1 MKIFLS
7 YGHDEYEKLAQRL
20 KRDLKS
26 EGFEIWIDKEEIKG
40 SADWEIAIEKGIS
53 SSDWL
58 VLMMTE
64 HSVRRP
70 DGVCLDEVSYA
81 RLLGKQI
88 VPIMIQEVKPPLCIA
103 RIQWIDM
110 QNFFIPGKVY
120 FDEEAYQKK
129 KEELLAIL
137 RGVSLLTVEGEQKSL
152 QTKLRPLDN
161 DVYSEHFAKNFYGR
175 KKLYDYY
182 DTWLLSDQR
191 ILWLIGDAG
200 IGKTAF
206 IANLTT
212 VRGDVQAVHFCRFN
226 DNERANPKRAIM
238 SIAYYLATQIKEYR
252 QRLLELQDLDN
263 LIDKNSERLFEYLI
277 TEPMSLISYKGDT
290 VVVVIDALDEATING
305 RNELADIIA
314 KQFEKTPVWMKLLV
328 TSRRETLLERKLA
341 RIRSIDFS
349 DSRFNDNMTDIRGF
363 FSEQLKDYFS
373 GKKGQYILNK
383 LTDKSEGIFLYAKT
397 IVDEIHSKRLN
408 IKNID
413 DFPEGLTGVYLDYF
427 DRIFEAK
434 KEISYKKEV
443 RPVMEVLCAACA
455 PLSEH
460 ILCDILE
467 MDEYD
472 FADICELICEMFPVK
487 NGAMQ
492 PIHKSIIDWMVD
504 GKRSG
509 SYRVSAKH
517 GHAKIADYFLR
528 LLKKKKMDPYAVQY
542 LGIHLLTSNR
552 IEEVVELMSDPSFF
566 EQRVKLLGLDTTLR
580 EMLFE
585 LQKIYEI
592 DYDNAMNVMQ
602 DNVFSEVFA
611 MKRKYFYNSG
621 LYFQLKRCGFDDFL
635 RQYGGYNSN
644 DGMIGIS
651 YYYYITESFNKAI
664 KSVETLFSS
673 DCILSDAE
681 SSELHNLIGLCY
693 RKKTDFGNAQ
703 MHFKLAYEKGKDA
716 AAYYDESGAMAN
728 LAKIAYHL
736 LDWDSANEWN
746 RKAISCLQKELSIA
760 DDEDYKITLTLF
772 LAEYHRLSAECLIW
786 EGNLNRANEELD
798 EAEKLYAKIQ
808 SRDRYYIRYLYTKAF
823 RNILVGDYEEVFDEC
838 ELLMEKATSSYDKAQ
853 ILFYRGI
860 SAFKLGRIED
870 CLENAATAYEYAKK
884 IGARLEMEEI
894 IGLISLTDSHNL
906 LSEHLQCYSADVNE
920 TIQNWVRYTTSF
932 IKNISR
938 RG

>member
-20 KRDLKS
+20 RRDLKS

-40 SADWEIAIEKGIS
+40 SVDWEIAIEKGIS

-110 QNFFIPGKVY
+110 QNFFIPGKIY

-129 KEELLAIL
+129 KDELLAIL
-137 RGVSLLTVEGEQKSL
+137 RGVSRLTVEGEQKSL

-161 DVYSEHFAKNFYGR
+161 DVYSEHFSKNFCGR
-175 KKLYDYY
+175 KKLYNFY

-206 IANLTT
+206 VANLTT

-238 SIAYYLATQIKEYR
+238 SIAYYLATQIREYR

-263 LIDKNSERLFEYLI
+263 LLDKNAERLFEYLI
-277 TEPMSLISYKGDT
+277 TEPMSRISYKGDT
-290 VVVVIDALDEATING
+290 VVIVIDALDEATING

-328 TSRRETLLERKLA
+328 TSRRESLLERKLA
-341 RIRSIDFS
+341 RVHSIDFS
-349 DSRFNDNMTDIRGF
+349 DSRFNDNMTDIRDF
-363 FSEQLKDYFS
+363 FSEQLKGYFS
-373 GKKGQYILNK
+373 GKKGQYILDK
-383 LTDKSEGIFLYAKT
+383 LSDKSEGNFLYAKT
-397 IVDEIHSKRLN
+397 IVDEIHSKRLIVDN
-408 IKNID
+408 IN

-427 DRIFEAK
+427 DRIFESK
-434 KEISYKKEV
+434 KGISYKEV

-472 FADICELICEMFPVK
+472 FADICELICEMFPIK
-487 NGAMQ
+487 NGTMQ
-492 PIHKSIIDWMVD
+492 PVHKSIIDWMVD

-509 SYRVSAKH
+509 SYRVSAKR
-517 GHAKIADYFLR
+517 GHDKIADYFLR
-528 LLKKKKMDPYAVQY
+528 LLKKRMDPYAVQY
-542 LGIHLLTSNR
+542 LGIHLLTSKR
-552 IEEVVELMSDPSFF
+552 IDEVVKLMNDRSFF
-566 EQRVKLLGLDTTLR
+566 EQRVRVLGLDTTLR
-580 EMLFE
+580 EMLYE

-611 MKRKYFYNSG
+611 MQRKYFYNSG

-635 RQYGGYNSN
+635 REYGGYDSN
-644 DGMIGIS
+644 NGMIGIS
-651 YYYYITESFNKAI
+651 YYYYITESFDKAI

-673 DCILSDAE
+673 ERTLTDAE

-693 RKKTDFGNAQ
+693 RKKTDFKNAQ
-703 MHFKLAYEKGKDA
+703 MHFKLAYQKGKDA

-736 LDWDSANEWN
+736 LDWKSANEWN
-746 RKAISCLQKELSIA
+746 KKAITCLQKELSITE
-760 DDEDYKITLTLF
+760 DEDYKITLTLF
-772 LAEYHRLSAECLIW
+772 LAEYYRLSAECLIW
-786 EGNLNRANEELD
+786 EGDLNRANKELN
-798 EAEKLYAKIQ
+798 EAGKLYTKIQ

-823 RNILVGDYEEVFDEC
+823 RNILAGDYEEVFEEC
-838 ELLMEKATSSYDKAQ
+838 GLLMEKATSSYDKAR
-853 ILFYRGI
+853 ILFYRSI
-860 SAFKLGRIED
+860 SAFMLGRIED
-870 CLENAATAYEYAKK
+870 CRENAVVAYEYAKK

-894 IGLISLTDSHNL
+894 IGLISLTDSHPL
-906 LSEHLQCYSADVNE
+906 LSEYFQSYSADENE
-920 TIQNWVRYTTSF
+920 TIQKWVRYSTSF
-932 IKNISR
+932 IKNISG

>member
-20 KRDLKS
+20 RRDLKS

-40 SADWEIAIEKGIS
+40 SVDWEIAIEKGIS

-110 QNFFIPGKVY
+110 QNFFIPGKIY

-129 KEELLAIL
+129 KDELLAIL
-137 RGVSLLTVEGEQKSL
+137 RGVSRLTVEGEQKSL

-161 DVYSEHFAKNFYGR
+161 DVYSEHFSKNFCGR
-175 KKLYDYY
+175 KKLYNFY

-206 IANLTT
+206 VANLTT

-226 DNERANPKRAIM
+226 DSERANPKRAIM
-238 SIAYYLATQIKEYR
+238 SIAYYLATQIREYR

-263 LIDKNSERLFEYLI
+263 LLDKNAERLFEYLI
-277 TEPMSLISYKGDT
+277 TEPMSRISYKGDT
-290 VVVVIDALDEATING
+290 VVIVIDALDEATING

-328 TSRRETLLERKLA
+328 TSRRESLLERKLA
-341 RIRSIDFS
+341 RVHSIDFS
-349 DSRFNDNMTDIRGF
+349 DSRFNDNMTDIRDF
-363 FSEQLKDYFS
+363 FSEQLKGYFS
-373 GKKGQYILNK
+373 GKKGQYILDK
-383 LTDKSEGIFLYAKT
+383 LSDKSEGNFLYAKT
-397 IVDEIHSKRLN
+397 IVDEIHSKRLIVDN
-408 IKNID
+408 IN

-427 DRIFEAK
+427 DRIFESK
-434 KEISYKKEV
+434 KGISYKEV

-472 FADICELICEMFPVK
+472 FADICELICEMFPIK
-487 NGAMQ
+487 NGTMQ
-492 PIHKSIIDWMVD
+492 PVHKSIIDWMVD

-509 SYRVSAKH
+509 SYRVSAKR
-517 GHAKIADYFLR
+517 GHDKIADYFLR
-528 LLKKKKMDPYAVQY
+528 LLKKRMDPYAVQY
-542 LGIHLLTSNR
+542 LGIHLLTSKR
-552 IEEVVELMSDPSFF
+552 IDEVVKLMNDRSFF
-566 EQRVKLLGLDTTLR
+566 EQRVRVLGLDTTLR
-580 EMLFE
+580 EMLYE

-611 MKRKYFYNSG
+611 MQRKYFYNSG

-635 RQYGGYNSN
+635 REYGGYDSN
-644 DGMIGIS
+644 NGMIGIS
-651 YYYYITESFNKAI
+651 YYYYITESFDKAI

-673 DCILSDAE
+673 ERTLTDAE

-693 RKKTDFGNAQ
+693 RKKTDFKNAQ
-703 MHFKLAYEKGKDA
+703 MHFKLAYQKGKDA

-736 LDWDSANEWN
+736 LDWKSANEWN
-746 RKAISCLQKELSIA
+746 KKAITCLQKELSITE
-760 DDEDYKITLTLF
+760 DEDYKITLTLF
-772 LAEYHRLSAECLIW
+772 LAEYYRLSAECLIW
-786 EGNLNRANEELD
+786 EGDLNRANKELN
-798 EAEKLYAKIQ
+798 EAGKLYTKIQ

-823 RNILVGDYEEVFDEC
+823 RNILAGDYEEVFEEC
-838 ELLMEKATSSYDKAQ
+838 GLLMEKATSSYDKAR
-853 ILFYRGI
+853 ILFYRSI
-860 SAFKLGRIED
+860 SAFMLGRIED
-870 CLENAATAYEYAKK
+870 CRENAVVAYEYAKK

-894 IGLISLTDSHNL
+894 IGLISLTDSHPL
-906 LSEHLQCYSADVNE
+906 LSEYFQSYSADENE
-920 TIQNWVRYTTSF
+920 TIQKWVRYSTSF
-932 IKNISR
+932 IKNISG